1 MFIDVDNRQTGKTTS
16 LVMDAY
22 YTGLPIV
29 TISITR
35 RNNIQY
41 QANQMGMSCVKVMT
55 IHDLENLKGCVDKPE
70 QVLIDELEDV
80 LFALLGCKV
89 VKANMSRKGVI

>member
-16 LVMDAY
+16 LIMDAY

-29 TISITR
+29 TTTITR

-41 QANQMGMSCVKVMT
+41 QANQMGMSCVKVLT
-55 IHDLENLKGCVDKPE
+55 IHDLENLKGHDKPE
-70 QVLIDELEDV
+70 QILIDELEDV
-80 LFALLGCKV
+80 LTALLGCRV
-89 VKANMSRKGVI
+89 VKANMSRKGVV

>member
-1 MFIDVDNRQTGKTTS
+1 MLIDVDNRCTGKTTS
-16 LVMDAY
+16 LIMDAY

-29 TISITR
+29 TTTITR

-55 IHDLENLKGCVDKPE
+55 ISDLENLKGKDKPE

-80 LFALLGCKV
+80 LTALLGCRV
-89 VKANMSRKGVI
+89 VKANMSRKGVV

>member
-1 MFIDVDNRQTGKTTS
+1 MLIDVDNRRTGKTTS
-16 LVMDAY
+16 LIMDAY

-29 TISITR
+29 TTSITR

-41 QANQMGMSCVKVMT
+41 QANQMGMSCVIVMT
-55 IHDLENLKGCVDKPE
+55 ISDLENLKGKDKPE

-80 LFALLGCKV
+80 LTALLGCRV
-89 VKANMSRKGVI
+89 VKANMSRKGAV

>member
-1 MFIDVDNRQTGKTTS
+1 MFIDVDNRCTGKTTS
-16 LVMDAY
+16 LIMDSY

-29 TISITR
+29 TTTITR

-55 IHDLENLKGCVDKPE
+55 ISDLENLKGKDKPE

-80 LFALLGCKV
+80 LTALLGCRV
-89 VKANMSRKGVI
+89 VKANMSRKGVV

>member
-1 MFIDVDNRQTGKTTS
+1 MFIDVDNRCTGKTTS
-16 LVMDAY
+16 LIMDAY

-29 TISITR
+29 TTTITQ

-55 IHDLENLKGCVDKPE
+55 ISDLENLKGKDKPE
-70 QVLIDELEDV
+70 QVLVDELEDV
-80 LFALLGCKV
+80 LTALLGCRV
-89 VKANMSRKGVI
+89 VKANMSRKGVV

>member
-1 MFIDVDNRQTGKTTS
+1 MFIDVDNRCTGKTTS
-16 LVMDAY
+16 LIMDAY

-29 TISITR
+29 TTTITR

-55 IHDLENLKGCVDKPE
+55 ISDLENLKGKDKPE
-70 QVLIDELEDV
+70 QVLIDELEYV
-80 LFALLGCKV
+80 LTALLGCRV
-89 VKANMSRKGVI
+89 VKANMSRKGVV

>member
-1 MFIDVDNRQTGKTTS
+1 MFIDVDNRCTGKTTS
-16 LVMDAY
+16 LIMDAY

-29 TISITR
+29 TTSITR

-55 IHDLENLKGCVDKPE
+55 ISDLENLKGKDKPE

-80 LFALLGCKV
+80 LTALLGCRV
-89 VKANMSRKGVI
+89 VKANMSRKGIV

>member
-1 MFIDVDNRQTGKTTS
+1 MFIDVNDRGTGKTTS
-16 LVMDAY
+16 LIMDAY

-29 TISITR
+29 TTTITR

-55 IHDLENLKGCVDKPE
+55 ISDLENLKGKDKQE
-70 QVLIDELEDV
+70 QVLVDELEDV
-80 LFALLGCKV
+80 LTALLGCRV
-89 VKANMSRKGVI
+89 VKANMSRKGVV

>member
-1 MFIDVDNRQTGKTTS
+1 MFIDVDNRCTGKTTS
-16 LVMDAY
+16 LIMDAY

-29 TISITR
+29 TTSITR

-55 IHDLENLKGCVDKPE
+55 ISDLENLKEKDKPE
-70 QVLIDELEDV
+70 QVLVDELEDV
-80 LFALLGCKV
+80 LTALLGCRV
-89 VKANMSRKGVI
+89 VKANMSRKGVV

>member
-1 MFIDVDNRQTGKTTS
+1 MFIDVDNRCTGKTTS
-16 LVMDAY
+16 LIMDAY

-29 TISITR
+29 TTTITR

-55 IHDLENLKGCVDKPE
+55 ISDLENLKGKDKQE
-70 QVLIDELEDV
+70 QVLVDELEDV
-80 LFALLGCKV
+80 LTALLGCRV
-89 VKANMSRKGVI
+89 VKANMSRKGVV

>member
-16 LVMDAY
+16 LIMDAY

-29 TISITR
+29 TTTITQ

-55 IHDLENLKGCVDKPE
+55 ISDLENLKGHDKPE
-70 QVLIDELEDV
+70 QILIDELEDV
-80 LFALLGCKV
+80 LTALLGCRV
-89 VKANMSRKGVI
+89 VKANMSRKGVV

>member
-1 MFIDVDNRQTGKTTS
+1 MFIDVDNRCTGKTTS
-16 LVMDAY
+16 LIMDAY

-29 TISITR
+29 TTTITR

-55 IHDLENLKGCVDKPE
+55 ISDLENLKGKDKPE
-70 QVLIDELEDV
+70 QVLVDELEDV
-80 LFALLGCKV
+80 LTALLGCRV
-89 VKANMSRKGVI
+89 VKANMSRKGVV

>member
-16 LVMDAY
+16 LIMDAY

-29 TISITR
+29 TTSITR
-35 RNNIQY
+35 RNNIQH
-41 QANQMGMSCVKVMT
+41 QANQMGMSCVIVMT
-55 IHDLENLKGCVDKPE
+55 IHDLENLKGHDKPE

>member
-1 MFIDVDNRQTGKTTS
+1 MFIDVDNRCTGKTTS
-16 LVMDAY
+16 LIMDAY

-29 TISITR
+29 TTSITR

-55 IHDLENLKGCVDKPE
+55 ISDLENLKGKDKPE

-80 LFALLGCKV
+80 LTALLGCRV

>member
-1 MFIDVDNRQTGKTTS
+1 MFLDVNDRGTGKTTS
-16 LVMDAY
+16 LIMDAY

-29 TISITR
+29 TTTITR

-55 IHDLENLKGCVDKPE
+55 ISDLENLKGKDKPE

-80 LFALLGCKV
+80 LTALLGCRV
-89 VKANMSRKGVI
+89 VKANMSRKDVV

>member
-1 MFIDVDNRQTGKTTS
+1 MFIDVDNRCTGKTTS
-16 LVMDAY
+16 LIMDAY

-29 TISITR
+29 TTTITR

-55 IHDLENLKGCVDKPE
+55 ISDLENLKGKDKPE

-80 LFALLGCKV
+80 LTALLGCRV
-89 VKANMSRKGVI
+89 VKANMSRKGVV

>member
-1 MFIDVDNRQTGKTTS
+1 MFIDVDNRCTGKTTS
-16 LVMDAY
+16 LIMDAY

-29 TISITR
+29 TTTITR

-55 IHDLENLKGCVDKPE
+55 ISDLENLKGKDKPE
-70 QVLIDELEDV
+70 QVLIDEFEDV
-80 LFALLGCKV
+80 LTALLGCRV
-89 VKANMSRKGVI
+89 VKANMSRKGVV

>member
-1 MFIDVDNRQTGKTTS
+1 MLIDVDNRQTGKTTS
-16 LVMDAY
+16 LIRNAY

-29 TISITR
+29 TTTITR

-41 QANQMGMSCVKVMT
+41 QANQMGMSCVKVLT
-55 IHDLENLKGCVDKPE
+55 ISDLENLKGKDKPE

-80 LFALLGCKV
+80 LTALLGCRV
-89 VKANMSRKGVI
+89 VKANMSRKGVV

>member
-1 MFIDVDNRQTGKTTS
+1 MFLDVNDRGTGKTTS
-16 LVMDAY
+16 LIMDAY
-22 YTGLPIV
+22 YTGFPIV
-29 TISITR
+29 TTSITR

-55 IHDLENLKGCVDKPE
+55 IHDLENLKGHDNPE

-80 LFALLGCKV
+80 LTALLGCRV

>member
-1 MFIDVDNRQTGKTTS
+1 MFIDVDNRCTGKTTS
-16 LVMDAY
+16 LIMDAY

-29 TISITR
+29 TTTITR

-55 IHDLENLKGCVDKPE
+55 ISDLENLKEKDKPG
-70 QVLIDELEDV
+70 QVLVDELEDV
-80 LFALLGCKV
+80 LTALLGCRV
-89 VKANMSRKGVI
+89 VKANMSRKGVL

>member
-1 MFIDVDNRQTGKTTS
+1 MFLDVNDRGTGKTTS
-16 LVMDAY
+16 LIKDSY
-22 YTGLPIV
+22 YTGIPIV
-29 TISITR
+29 TTSITR

-55 IHDLENLKGCVDKPE
+55 IHDLENLKGHDKPE

-80 LFALLGCKV
+80 LTALLGCRV
-89 VKANMSRKGVI
+89 VKANMSRKGVV

>member
-1 MFIDVDNRQTGKTTS
+1 MFIDVDNRCTGKTTS
-16 LVMDAY
+16 LIMDAY

-29 TISITR
+29 TTSITR

-55 IHDLENLKGCVDKPE
+55 ISDLENLKGKDKPE

-80 LFALLGCKV
+80 LTALLGCRV
-89 VKANMSRKGVI
+89 VKANMSRKGVV

>member
-1 MFIDVDNRQTGKTTS
+1 MFIDVDNRCTGKTTS
-16 LVMDAY
+16 LIMDAY

-29 TISITR
+29 TTTITR

-55 IHDLENLKGCVDKPE
+55 ISDLENLKGKDKPE

-80 LFALLGCKV
+80 LTALLGCRV
-89 VKANMSRKGVI
+89 VKANMSRKDVV

>member
-1 MFIDVDNRQTGKTTS
+1 MFIDVDNRCTGKTTS
-16 LVMDAY
+16 LIMDAY

-29 TISITR
+29 TTSITR

-55 IHDLENLKGCVDKPE
+55 ISDLENLKGKDKPE
-70 QVLIDELEDV
+70 QVLVDELEDV
-80 LFALLGCKV
+80 LTALLGCRV
-89 VKANMSRKGVI
+89 VKANMSRKGVL